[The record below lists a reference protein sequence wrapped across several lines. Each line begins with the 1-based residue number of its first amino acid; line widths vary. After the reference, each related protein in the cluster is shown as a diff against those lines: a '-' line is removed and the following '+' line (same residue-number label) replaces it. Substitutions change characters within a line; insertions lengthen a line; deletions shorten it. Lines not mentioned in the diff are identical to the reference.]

1 MLFVDGRYTLQ
12 VREQVDTSLF
22 TIEHLVETPP
32 DRWIETNLTSAD
44 RLGYDP
50 WLHTVESAERLAK
63 ACAAAGAT
71 LVAVE
76 PDLID
81 AIWSDR
87 PAPPLGAVTL
97 HDLRFAG
104 EAAEEKLARIRAE
117 LAKLRADA
125 LVVSDPHAVA
135 WAFNIRG
142 ADVAHTPLPLAF
154 AVVPQAGRPA
164 LFVDGRKLSNDVR
177 DRLEGLAD
185 VREPADFV
193 QALAALGQAR
203 KTVRLDQATAADALA
218 RLVIT
223 HGGKVARG
231 ACPIALMKAVKN
243 QVEISGARAAHI
255 RDGAAVTRFLAW
267 FDREAARG
275 TLTEIDAVAALESFR
290 RDTGLLK
297 DISFP
302 TISGAGP
309 DGAIVHYRVTSKTNR
324 AIAPG
329 ELFLIDSGGQY
340 QDGTTDITRT
350 VAVGEPTAEMRERF
364 TRVLKG
370 HIAIARAVFPDG
382 TTGAQLELV
391 CAAILVGAGAR
402 LRSRHRT
409 WRRQLSLGARR
420 PGAHLQAGHDGA
432 PARHDPL
439 ERARLLQSRRL
450 RHPHRESCARGGG
463 RRRPRRRET
472 AQCFRDAHAG
482 AHRPS
487 ADRGQY
493 AHARRDGVAR
503 RLSCARR
510 ADAVAARRRR
520 DARVARGR
528 HPPARAKLNPLGY
541 PVLDPTTKGTTRS
554 EARPTR
560 WRLLALLIAMTGVSS
575 LSLNILVPAIPS
587 LVAKFAA
594 DPASVQL
601 TVSLY
606 LLGLAVAQ
614 LVFGPLSDRFGR
626 RPVVLA
632 GLALATIASTAAIF
646 AASISSLIV
655 ARVAQSLGASTGQTI
670 GRAIIRDLYDREHAA
685 SMIGLVTSVVV
696 LMPMAAPLIGGILD
710 TLFGWEAI
718 FVFTAALSFTVFAW
732 AMLALP
738 ETHTFSTA
746 PGGWGR
752 FSADVRALAAA
763 RGSSATRYAPGSA
776 RRPSSAFS
784 AALPMWW

>member
-1 MLFVDGRYTLQ
+1 MFEARFQSFEDRTERAASGARVAALRTELARRGLTGFVVPRSDRHQNEYVPASEERLAWLTGFTGSAGAAIVLMERAVLFVDGRYTLQ

-81 AIWSDR
+81 AIWRDR

-104 EAAEEKLARIRAE
+104 EGAEEKLARIRAE

-154 AVVPQAGRPA
+154 AVVPQTGRPA

-185 VREPADFV
+185 VREPPNFV

-203 KTVRLDQATAADALA
+203 KTVRLDQATAADAVA

-223 HGGKVARG
+223 HGGKAARG

-243 QVEISGARAAHI
+243 QVEISGARVAHV

-350 VAVGEPTAEMRERF
+350 VAVGGPTAEMSERF

-382 TTGAQLELV
+382 TTGAQLDSFSRQSLWPQGLDFDHGTGHGVGSYLSVHEGPARISKLGTT
-391 CAAILVGAGAR
+391 ALRRGMILSNEPGYYKAGAYGIR
-402 LRSRHRT
+402 IENLV
-409 WRRQLSLGARR
+409 LVVEAAAV
-420 PGAHLQAGHDGA
+420 PGAEKPLNAFETLTLA
-432 PARHDPL
+432 PID
-439 ERARLLQSRRL
+439 RRL
-450 RHPHRESCARGGG
+450 IVANMLTPE
-463 RRRPRRRET
+463 ET
-472 AQCFRDAHAG
+472 EWL
-482 AHRPS
+482 
-487 ADRGQY
+487 
-493 AHARRDGVAR
+493 DGY
-503 RLSCARR
+503 
-510 ADAVAARRRR
+510 
-520 DARVARGR
+520 
-528 HPPARAKLNPLGY
+528 H
-541 PVLDPTTKGTTRS
+541 
-554 EARPTR
+554 
-560 WRLLALLIAMTGVSS
+560 
-575 LSLNILVPAIPS
+575 
-587 LVAKFAA
+587 
-594 DPASVQL
+594 
-601 TVSLY
+601 
-606 LLGLAVAQ
+606 
-614 LVFGPLSDRFGR
+614 
-626 RPVVLA
+626 
-632 GLALATIASTAAIF
+632 
-646 AASISSLIV
+646 
-655 ARVAQSLGASTGQTI
+655 ARVAQTLSPLVDAET
-670 GRAIIRDLYDREHAA
+670 RAWL
-685 SMIGLVTSVVV
+685 
-696 LMPMAAPLIGGILD
+696 
-710 TLFGWEAI
+710 
-718 FVFTAALSFTVFAW
+718 TAATRP
-732 AMLALP
+732 LAQ
-738 ETHTFSTA
+738 S
-746 PGGWGR
+746 
-752 FSADVRALAAA
+752 
-763 RGSSATRYAPGSA
+763 
-776 RRPSSAFS
+776 
-784 AALPMWW
+784 

>member
-1 MLFVDGRYTLQ
+1 MFEARFQSFEDRTERAASGARVAALRTELARRGLTGFVVPRSDRHQNEYVPASEERLAWLTGFTGSAGAAIVLMERAVLFVDGRYTLQ

-81 AIWSDR
+81 AIWRDR

-104 EAAEEKLARIRAE
+104 EGAEEKLARIRAE

-154 AVVPQAGRPA
+154 AVVPQTGRAA

-203 KTVRLDQATAADALA
+203 KTVKLDQATAADALA

-275 TLTEIDAVAALESFR
+275 TLTEIDAVAALEGFR

-382 TTGAQLELV
+382 TTGAQLDSFARQFLWAQGLDFDHGTGHGVGSYLSVHEGPARISKLGTTPLKRGMILSNEPGYYKTGAYGIRIENLV
-391 CAAILVGAGAR
+391 LVVEAAAV
-402 LRSRHRT
+402 
-409 WRRQLSLGARR
+409 
-420 PGAHLQAGHDGA
+420 PGAEKPLNAFETLTLA
-432 PARHDPL
+432 PID
-439 ERARLLQSRRL
+439 RRL
-450 RHPHRESCARGGG
+450 IVANMLTPE
-463 RRRPRRRET
+463 ET
-472 AQCFRDAHAG
+472 EWL
-482 AHRPS
+482 
-487 ADRGQY
+487 
-493 AHARRDGVAR
+493 DGY
-503 RLSCARR
+503 
-510 ADAVAARRRR
+510 
-520 DARVARGR
+520 
-528 HPPARAKLNPLGY
+528 H
-541 PVLDPTTKGTTRS
+541 
-554 EARPTR
+554 
-560 WRLLALLIAMTGVSS
+560 
-575 LSLNILVPAIPS
+575 
-587 LVAKFAA
+587 
-594 DPASVQL
+594 
-601 TVSLY
+601 
-606 LLGLAVAQ
+606 
-614 LVFGPLSDRFGR
+614 
-626 RPVVLA
+626 
-632 GLALATIASTAAIF
+632 
-646 AASISSLIV
+646 
-655 ARVAQSLGASTGQTI
+655 ARVAQTLSPLVDAET
-670 GRAIIRDLYDREHAA
+670 RA
-685 SMIGLVTSVVV
+685 
-696 LMPMAAPLIGGILD
+696 
-710 TLFGWEAI
+710 W
-718 FVFTAALSFTVFAW
+718 
-732 AMLALP
+732 
-738 ETHTFSTA
+738 
-746 PGGWGR
+746 
-752 FSADVRALAAA
+752 LAAA
-763 RGSSATRYAPGSA
+763 TRPLAQS
-776 RRPSSAFS
+776 
-784 AALPMWW
+784 